1 MPELFDRR
9 SLPQRAAMVSIV
21 VIALG
26 LAVGE
31 GFSAESVPTG
41 IGLVLCAALPVFALV
56 LTTVRP
62 AAIAGIGAVSMAF
75 TAYCW
80 VARDW
85 PDNTFGAVELAGLSY
100 LLVRV
105 VVQFP
110 PLRAAGTATV
120 LALAIG
126 LLPLRLDEVESEY
139 LGLMAV
145 VLFVGVAFLVLL
157 GLYLRLHDRRRA
169 DGFELAK
176 QAQRLAY
183 ARDLHD
189 FVAHHVTGIVAQ
201 TKAVRYTTAAG
212 ITPEPA
218 DLDAMLA
225 GIELAG
231 SRALASM
238 RSMVTTLRD
247 DEPVPHLPYRT
258 LGEVVDAAVGGFSPT
273 GPSVTTALDPELAA
287 RPLSGPVLDAAHH
300 VVQESLTNVLR
311 HAEDA
316 ARVEVGA
323 RPGDNGLLELSVT
336 DDGTSAPPGTGGH
349 GLVGLTER
357 VGAAGGSLVA
367 GPAERGWRVTALL
380 PVKGSSAP

>member
-1 MPELFDRR
+1 MPELSDRR
-9 SLPQRAAMVSIV
+9 RLPQRAAVVSIV
-21 VIALG
+21 VVALG
-26 LAVGE
+26 LAVAE
-31 GFSAESVPTG
+31 AFSAESVPTG
-41 IGLVLCAALPVFALV
+41 VGLALCAALPVFVLA

-62 AAIAGIGAVSMAF
+62 AAVAGVAAVSVAF

-80 VARDW
+80 LARDW
-85 PDNTFGAVELAGLSY
+85 PDNTFGVVELAGLAW
-100 LLVRV
+100 LLVHG

-110 PLRAAGTATV
+110 RLRAAGASA
-120 LALAIG
+120 ALAVAIV
-126 LLPLRLDEVESEY
+126 LLPLRVGEVESEY
-139 LGLMAV
+139 LGLMAA
-145 VLFVGVAFLVLL
+145 LLLLGVAFLVLL

-212 ITPEPA
+212 ITPDPA

-247 DEPVPHLPYRT
+247 DEPAPHLPYRT

-273 GPSVTTALDPELAA
+273 GPAVTTALDTELAT
-287 RPLSGPVLDAAHH
+287 RPLPGPVLDAAHH

-316 ARVEVGA
+316 AGVEVRA
-323 RPGDNGLLELSVT
+323 RPGDEGLLELTVT
-336 DDGTSAPPGTGGH
+336 DDGTPAPQGTGGH
-349 GLVGLTER
+349 GLVGLEER